1 MLSDYCEKNADEYEV
16 KVGHVKKLTPN
27 LGNKTSYALYY
38 KNPQLY
44 LSLGIKLTK
53 THRVL
58 KFKQSDW
65 MKKYIDFNTEKR
77 TNAANSFE
85 KDFLN

>member
-1 MLSDYCEKNADEYEV
+1 MCA
-16 KVGHVKKLTPN
+16 
-27 LGNKTSYALYY
+27 
-38 KNPQLY
+38 
-44 LSLGIKLTK
+44 SLQKSSIVFVFRNELTK

-77 TNAANSFE
+77 KNAANTFE
-85 KDFLN
+85 KDFFKLMINLRKKNQCQASKQ